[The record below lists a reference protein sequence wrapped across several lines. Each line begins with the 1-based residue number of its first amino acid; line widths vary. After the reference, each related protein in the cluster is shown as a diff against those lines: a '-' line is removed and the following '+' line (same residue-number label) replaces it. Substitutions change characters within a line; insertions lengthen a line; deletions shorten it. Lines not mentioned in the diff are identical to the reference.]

1 LRLVLVVSGGPIGT
15 PPRTVVQT
23 ASGTAMD
30 EEYRALVAQADLARF
45 PEPTMRTGDR
55 VRYTLVV
62 EDGETRHSILFDGER
77 TPAQFRPLI
86 EAILRD
92 GKPGG

>member
-1 LRLVLVVSGGPIGT
+1 MRLVLVVSGGPVGT

-23 ASGTAMD
+23 VPGTAMD
-30 EEYRALVAQADLARF
+30 EEYRALVAQADLGRF
-45 PEPTMRTGDR
+45 PEPTMRTGDH
-55 VRYTLVV
+55 VRYTLLF
-62 EDGETRHSILFDGER
+62 EDGDTRHSILFDEER